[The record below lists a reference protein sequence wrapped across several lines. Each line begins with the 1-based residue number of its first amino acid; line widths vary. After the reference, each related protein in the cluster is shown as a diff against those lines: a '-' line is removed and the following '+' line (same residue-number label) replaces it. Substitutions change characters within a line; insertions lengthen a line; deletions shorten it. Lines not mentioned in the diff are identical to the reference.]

1 VLDKLNKLF
10 MASFE
15 TGTDSLPG
23 ESIWGGQNPGEAF
36 EISLVLRVS

>member
-1 VLDKLNKLF
+1 MVSL
-10 MASFE
+10 E
-15 TGTDSLPG
+15 TVTDLLPG

>member
-1 VLDKLNKLF
+1 

-15 TGTDSLPG
+15 TGTDSLPR

-36 EISLVLRVS
+36 EISLVSRVS